1 MITKKT
7 YNFSLYDPRFFE
19 LAKEAGDVYSRSLEE
34 FWKVY
39 DETGVWLSKF
49 DLQKHMRNKLER
61 KLLHSDSFIGAM
73 QQVHAN
79 LASWKQAKKVVKDAC
94 PPRKPKFLQAILFKK
109 SQIKY
114 KNGFLKL
121 TLGIGNEYLNL
132 KWNQEIPLPIY
143 GSVTYSKT
151 RGWKINLCLETDVEQ
166 KNLDNNKFL
175 SIDLGVKRIATIFD
189 GENTIT
195 LSGKKFM
202 GLMHYRNKLNGKTQ
216 SRLSHKKKG
225 SNNYKKIQRAKRRT
239 TDKILN
245 IQKDML
251 HKYSSF
257 VVNYA
262 IKNNIGNIIIGDN
275 SSTHDSPN
283 MRGKT
288 NQKISQNPEQ
298 KLKNYIKYKFEG
310 ISGQVNIV
318 PEPYTSRKCPCCKNI
333 KKSSPRGRTYKCKKC
348 DFVFDR
354 DGVGAINI
362 YNENVSFG
370 TCLNLDSGRIRF
382 LTEPI
387 GMKFHNEV
395 YFKSYVAVA

>member
-151 RGWKINLCLETDVEQ
+151 RGWKINLCLETKE
-166 KNLDNNKFL
+166 L
-175 SIDLGVKRIATIFD
+175 R
-189 GENTIT
+189 
-195 LSGKKFM
+195 
-202 GLMHYRNKLNGKTQ
+202 
-216 SRLSHKKKG
+216 
-225 SNNYKKIQRAKRRT
+225 
-239 TDKILN
+239 
-245 IQKDML
+245 
-251 HKYSSF
+251 
-257 VVNYA
+257 
-262 IKNNIGNIIIGDN
+262 
-275 SSTHDSPN
+275 
-283 MRGKT
+283 
-288 NQKISQNPEQ
+288 
-298 KLKNYIKYKFEG
+298 
-310 ISGQVNIV
+310 
-318 PEPYTSRKCPCCKNI
+318 
-333 KKSSPRGRTYKCKKC
+333 
-348 DFVFDR
+348 
-354 DGVGAINI
+354 
-362 YNENVSFG
+362 
-370 TCLNLDSGRIRF
+370 
-382 LTEPI
+382 
-387 GMKFHNEV
+387 
-395 YFKSYVAVA
+395 